1 MRVYKLLFMLTIFAA
16 FFFAGS
22 PSETQVSAQQQ
33 RPTTGKAKGA
43 KQGTAI
49 PKNWVYVYEKIKGY
63 GFYVPVGTSVETSTE
78 DGVDVLILQ
87 TPGNNPVDVF
97 VLAYKDKTKTKE
109 DLLDDALEFLTALG
123 QTVTT
128 EPLRGESENY
138 ALADATTVLEDGT
151 RGKVR
156 VLVGTDVTDN
166 YIMILGSDAKSFAAN
181 EPVIDLIWGSFEMW
195 SGR

>member
-1 MRVYKLLFMLTIFAA
+1 MKSYRFLFLLMIFSA
-16 FFFAGS
+16 FFFAVS
-22 PSETQVSAQQQ
+22 PSETQVSAQ
-33 RPTTGKAKGA
+33 RPTTGKSKAA
-43 KQGTAI
+43 KQGSAI

-63 GFYVPVGTSVETSTE
+63 GFFVPVGTTVETNTT

-87 TPGNNPVDVF
+87 TPGDNPVDVF
-97 VLAYKDKTKTKE
+97 VLAYKDKTKTKA

-128 EPLRGESENY
+128 EPLRGESDNY
-138 ALADATTVLEDGT
+138 AVADATTVLEDGT